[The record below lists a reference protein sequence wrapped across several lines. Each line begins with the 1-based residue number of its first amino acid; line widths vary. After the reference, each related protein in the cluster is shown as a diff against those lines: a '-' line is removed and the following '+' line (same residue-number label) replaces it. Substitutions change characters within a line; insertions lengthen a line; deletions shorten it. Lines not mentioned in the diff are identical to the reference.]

1 MVWWI
6 ILGSNC
12 YYSNVSKIYKINIAF
27 GGTSILIVV
36 GVALET
42 VQQLESQLSNETL

>member
-1 MVWWI
+1 MRFTS
-6 ILGSNC
+6 LDL
-12 YYSNVSKIYKINIAF
+12 AF

-42 VQQLESQLSNETL
+42 VQQLESQLLVRHYKGFLE